1 MLLILPSNVDWV
13 VLINFLTAGRAASQ
27 EQNEENYLK
36 NCISHSITFSNV
48 LRDKKMLIDK
58 KCLT

>member
-13 VLINFLTAGRAASQ
+13 VLINFLTAGRGASQ

-36 NCISHSITFSNV
+36 NCISHSIIFSNV
-48 LRDKKMLIDK
+48 LRDQKMLIDK